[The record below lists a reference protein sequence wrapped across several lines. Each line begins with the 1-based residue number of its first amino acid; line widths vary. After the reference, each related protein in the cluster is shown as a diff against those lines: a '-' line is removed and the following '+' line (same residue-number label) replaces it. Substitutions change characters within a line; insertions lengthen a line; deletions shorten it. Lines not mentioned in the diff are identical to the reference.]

1 MGWRHPVARATAK
14 RRQGLGAMG
23 GAWLGLYKR
32 AAGGRLGVGVG
43 GCWAGRAQAAGP
55 DPGGARE
62 RRRRGADSLAGETYG
77 PKPCKCVLRRVRKVA
92 WGASGSGRPPLW
104 C

>member
-32 AAGGRLGVGVG
+32 AAGGGLGVGVG
-43 GCWAGRAQAAGP
+43 GYWAGRAQAAGP
-55 DPGGARE
+55 DPGERE
-62 RRRRGADSLAGETYG
+62 SGGTEEPIHSLGRLMG
-77 PKPCKCVLRRVRKVA
+77 RSRVNA
-92 WGASGSGRPPLW
+92 F
-104 C
+104 